1 MSDKP
6 KTSQRL
12 ASLDWMRG
20 FVMVLMVIDHASMAY
35 NVRHL
40 SYDSASSYITGAV
53 YSASEFL
60 TRWASHLCAP
70 TFVFLAGTALAIS
83 IDRKVARGAD
93 QSVISRD
100 MVIRGLII
108 AALDPTLISL
118 LKGQLTFQVLFAI
131 GMGMVLMA
139 WLRRLP
145 VIWLTGLALLWLVV
159 GEALTGVVW
168 DPPAWAD
175 PLSALLIAVHVGPD
189 MVVKYPV
196 IPWTAMMMLGWAF
209 GIYLT
214 RYLAGDR
221 GGWSPVRL
229 LTVSGI
235 ICLLIFMLVRGVN
248 DYGNMFMLRE
258 SNHWMHWLY
267 VSKYP
272 PSLSFTA
279 LELGLLALCLAGF
292 MVLERRVP
300 VKQNGPL
307 LLFGQTALFFYIV
320 HRIIFDSSAR
330 LFDLHASMSLADVYL
345 VSLAMLVFLYPLCLW
360 YRRYKSAHRDS
371 WVRFI

>member
-1 MSDKP
+1 MIDQP
-6 KTSQRL
+6 NTSQRL

-20 FVMVLMVIDHASMAY
+20 FVMVLMVVDHASMAF
-35 NVRHL
+35 NARHL
-40 SYDSASSYITGAV
+40 GYDSASSYITGAV

-83 IDRKVARGAD
+83 IDRKVARRAD
-93 QSVISRD
+93 QSQISRD

-108 AALDPTLISL
+108 ASLDPTLISL

-145 VIWLTGLALLWLVV
+145 VFWLAGLALLWLLL
-159 GEALTGVVW
+159 GEALTDVVW

-175 PLSALLIAVHVGPD
+175 PLSALLVAVHVGQD

-209 GIYLT
+209 GNYLT
-214 RYLAGDR
+214 RYLAGEYK
-221 GGWSPVRL
+221 GWTPVRF
-229 LTVSGI
+229 LTVAGVL
-235 ICLLIFMLVRGVN
+235 CLLIFMLVRGIN

-258 SNHWMHWLY
+258 SDHWMHWLF

-292 MVLERRVP
+292 MLLERHVSVR
-300 VKQNGPL
+300 QNGPL
-307 LLFGQTALFFYIV
+307 LVFGQTALFFYII
-320 HRIIFDSSAR
+320 HRVIFDGSAR
-330 LFDLHASMSLADVYL
+330 LFDLQASMGLTGVYMA
-345 VSLAMLVFLYPLCLW
+345 SLAMLVFLYPLCLW
-360 YRRYKSAHRDS
+360 YRRYKAAHRDS

>member
-1 MSDKP
+1 MNNANKP
-6 KTSQRL
+6 SRRL

-20 FVMVLMVIDHASMAY
+20 FVMVLMVIDHASMAF
-35 NVRHL
+35 NSRHI
-40 SYDSASSYITGAV
+40 SFDSASSYIYGVSYTAT
-53 YSASEFL
+53 EFL

-83 IDRKVARGAD
+83 IERKVARGAD
-93 QSVISRD
+93 QAVITRD

-145 VIWLTGLALLWLVV
+145 VFWLVAFAV
-159 GEALTGVVW
+159 AWLVAGEAITGMFW
-168 DPPAWAD
+168 NPPAWSEPIA
-175 PLSALLIAVHVGPD
+175 ALLIAVHVSPEILI
-189 MVVKYPV
+189 KYPV
-196 IPWTAMMMLGWAF
+196 IPWLAMMMLGWAF
-209 GIYLT
+209 GRYLT
-214 RYLAGDR
+214 AYLAGQNYS
-221 GGWSPVRL
+221 WSPVKF
-229 LTVSGI
+229 LTITGTV
-235 ICLLIFMLVRGVN
+235 CLLLFVVVRGLN

-258 SNHWMHWLY
+258 SDHWIHWLF

-292 MVLERRVP
+292 MVVEQRVT

-307 LLFGQTALFFYIV
+307 LLFGQTALFFYVV
-320 HRIIFDSSAR
+320 HRVIFDGSSR
-330 LFDLHASMSLADVYL
+330 LFNLHATLTLADIYL

-360 YRRYKSAHRDS
+360 YRRYKADHRDS

>member
-83 IDRKVARGAD
+83 IDRKVTRGAD

-100 MVIRGLII
+100 MMIRGLII

-175 PLSALLIAVHVGPD
+175 PLSALLVAVHVGPD

-229 LTVSGI
+229 LTVSGV

-258 SNHWMHWLY
+258 SDHWMHWLY

-330 LFDLHASMSLADVYL
+330 LFDLRASMSLADVYL

>member
-1 MSDKP
+1 MNAPSR
-6 KTSQRL
+6 TSKRL

-20 FVMVLMVIDHASMAY
+20 FVMILMVVDHASMAF
-35 NVRHL
+35 NARHL
-40 SYDSASSYITGAV
+40 SYDSASSYIRGAV

-93 QSVISRD
+93 QSLITRD
-100 MVIRGLII
+100 MVVRGLII

-139 WLRRLP
+139 WLRLLP
-145 VIWLTGLALLWLVV
+145 LIWLTVLALFWLVV
-159 GEALTGVVW
+159 GEAITDLVW

-175 PLSALLIAVHVGPD
+175 PVPALLVAVHVGQT

-209 GIYLT
+209 GNYLT
-214 RYLAGDR
+214 RYLAGER
-221 GGWSPVRL
+221 SGWTPVRF
-229 LTVSGI
+229 LTVAGI
-235 ICLLIFMLVRGVN
+235 GCLLLFVVIRGVN

-258 SNHWMHWLY
+258 SDYWMHWLY

-272 PSLSFTA
+272 PSLGFTV
-279 LELGLLALCLAGF
+279 LELGLLALFLAAF
-292 MVLERRVP
+292 MVLEQRVT
-300 VKQNGPL
+300 VRQNGPL
-307 LLFGQTALFFYIV
+307 LVFGQTALFFYII
-320 HRIIFDSSAR
+320 HRIVFDASAR
-330 LFDLHASMSLADVYL
+330 LFDLHATMSLGGIYL

-360 YRRYKSAHRDS
+360 YRQYKSAHRDS

>member
-100 MVIRGLII
+100 MMIRGLII